1 MAFWSSAKAHRGILL
16 ILVLYL
22 LLGTLYSVVTPLF
35 EASDEMWHYPFIAHL
50 ADGHGLPVQQPGV
63 DQPWRQEG
71 SQPPLYY
78 ALGALAT
85 FWVDD
90 SDMAQ
95 VLWKNPHADIGIPKA
110 DRNVNMV
117 VHTDAER
124 FPYRGT
130 ALAVHIVRWLSV
142 CLGAVTVLGTYL
154 VALEVFPKR
163 RPLALGAAAF
173 VAFNPMFLFISG
185 SINNDNL
192 ANALAAVTLWRAVR
206 LIAQPAMAE
215 RGLAPRREL
224 LLLGGLLGLAALSK
238 ASALGLFALVGLAL
252 ALVAFWCWRRAPD
265 AHRPQMLLR
274 QLIWSALIVYGVAIL
289 IAGWWFVR
297 NWRLYGDPLGLNT
310 FVAIVGPRHPVPTLR
325 QLWGERVGFTMSF
338 WGFFGGMNVPM
349 SSWLYRTLDLLAALG
364 VVGVAIFLLASW
376 RRLTL
381 GTRLKLLLM
390 AAWPAIVF
398 ASLIRWTLM
407 TIATQGRL
415 MFAALPAIAFW
426 LVLGWMTWAS
436 RRLDRW
442 AVLVVS
448 VLFFAAG
455 LAAPFAYIRPAYAR
469 PPVLTPEQLPSP
481 AEITYVNA
489 TLGERM
495 ELIGYSFTPG
505 EAHPGE
511 AVSLTVYWRALA
523 KMDQNYSVFVHLL
536 TENDLIVGQRDMYPG
551 QGTYPTT
558 LWQAGDIVADTYV
571 VPISSATLTPA
582 TAQFEVG
589 LYLLESGERLQVA
602 DDAGQ
607 ALGDQVRFGEI
618 RIVPRTRSE
627 PGLGDIPNPVSFNLD
642 NKIEL
647 IGYALD
653 RTAAAPGEAFHLTLY
668 WRALARMP
676 HDYSIFTQVLGENQQ
691 IWAQK
696 DAWPQDGNAPT
707 STWQPGQVIED
718 RYELVVR
725 QDAPAGAY
733 DLQVG
738 AYLGATGERLN
749 LLGEGGHVQDDRIL
763 LGKVRIVRPAE

>member
-1 MAFWSSAKAHRGILL
+1 MAFWSSARLHRGIVL
-16 ILVLYL
+16 ILALYL
-22 LLGTLYSVVTPLF
+22 LLGTLYSVTTPLF
-35 EASDEMWHYPFIAHL
+35 EASDEMWHYPFVAHL

-85 FWVDD
+85 FWVDT
-90 SDMAQ
+90 SDMEQ
-95 VLWKNPHADIGIPKA
+95 VLWKNPHADIGTPKP

-117 VHTDAER
+117 VHTAAER

-130 ALAVHIVRWLSV
+130 VLAAHIVRWLSV
-142 CLGAVTVLGTYL
+142 CLGAVTVLCTYL
-154 VALEVFPKR
+154 VALDIFPQR

-173 VAFNPMFLFISG
+173 VAFNPMFLFVSG

-192 ANALAAVTLWRAVR
+192 ANALAALTLWRLVR
-206 LIAQPAMAE
+206 LIPQPATAE
-215 RGLAPRREL
+215 RSLAPQREL
-224 LLLGGLLGLAALSK
+224 LLLGLLLGLAALSK
-238 ASALGLFALVGLAL
+238 ASALGLFALAGLAF
-252 ALVAFWCWRRAPD
+252 VFIAFWRWRRAPD
-265 AHRPQMLLR
+265 AHPLPWLLR
-274 QLIWSALIVYGVAIL
+274 QLLWSALVVYGVAIL

-364 VVGVAIFLLASW
+364 VMGVAIFLLSW
-376 RRLTL
+376 WWRLAL
-381 GTRLKLLLM
+381 EARLKLLLM

-398 ASLIRWTLM
+398 ISLIRWTLM

-436 RRLDRW
+436 RRFERW
-442 AVLVVS
+442 AVLVACLLS
-448 VLFFAAG
+448 FAVG

-469 PPVLTPEQLPSP
+469 PPVLTSEQLPSP

-489 TLGERM
+489 TFGGHM
-495 ELIGYSFTPG
+495 ELIGYLYTPA
-505 EAHPGE
+505 ETHPGE
-511 AVSLTVYWRALA
+511 TVSLTVYWRALA
-523 KMDQNYSVFVHLL
+523 KMDQNYSVFAHLL
-536 TENDLIVGQRDMYPG
+536 AENDLIVGQRDMYPG

-571 VPISSATLTPA
+571 VPISPATLAPA
-582 TAQFEVG
+582 MAQFEVG
-589 LYLLESGERLQVA
+589 LYLLESGERLRAA
-602 DDAGQ
+602 DGAGQ
-607 ALGDQVRFGEI
+607 ALGDQVRFGMI

-627 PGLGDIPNPVSFNLD
+627 PGLGDIPNPVSFNLGD
-642 NKIEL
+642 KIAL

-653 RTAAAPGEAFHLTLY
+653 RTAARPGEAFHLTLY
-668 WRALARMP
+668 WRALARMT
-676 HDYSIFTQVLGENQQ
+676 HDYSVFTQVLGENQQ

-696 DAWPQDGNAPT
+696 DAWPQGGNAPT

-725 QDAPAGAY
+725 QDAPAGVY

-738 AYLGATGERLN
+738 MYLGATGERLN

-763 LGKVRIVRPAE
+763 LGKVRIVHPAE